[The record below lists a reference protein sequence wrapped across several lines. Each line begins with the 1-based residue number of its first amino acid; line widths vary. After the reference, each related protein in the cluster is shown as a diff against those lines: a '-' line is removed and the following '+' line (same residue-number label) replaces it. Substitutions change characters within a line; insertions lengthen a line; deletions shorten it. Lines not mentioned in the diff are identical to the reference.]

1 MSMRQDSSG
10 EQHRETAFQ
19 KAPPEKRVQDR
30 HVDVSRPGVRGHCRA
45 WGDAGG
51 SRAPGDRAE
60 QRARVRE
67 EQRAGGGEDQR
78 ARVREEHAAIREGR
92 GETEGEPEHG
102 GPGLGEQVKDARME
116 PRFAR
121 CPHPVTWRGLPFPV
135 TSSRL
140 HPALTE
146 LTRTLQG
153 RLTPRM
159 GTDRQRREPTHTSAN
174 VAAGPG
180 AAGRPQHHGDTQNM
194 SWPDTLPSLFSRR
207 LWITL

>member
-1 MSMRQDSSG
+1 MPSLGRCRGLQSSRG
-10 EQHRETAFQ
+10 QGGAESQGQGGAESQGQAGAESR
-19 KAPPEKRVQDR
+19 DR
-30 HVDVSRPGVRGHCRA
+30 DK
-45 WGDAGG
+45 
-51 SRAPGDRAE
+51 
-60 QRARVRE
+60 
-67 EQRAGGGEDQR
+67 QRAGGGEDQR

-92 GETEGEPEHG
+92 GEAEAEPEHG

-159 GTDRQRREPTHTSAN
+159 GTDQQRREPTHTSVNA
-174 VAAGPG
+174 AAGPG
-180 AAGRPQHHGDTQNM
+180 AAGRPQHRGDTQNM